1 MSDSPDTEVAF
12 RNPDNI
18 EDTGAQGDDDRFYD
32 TVEDHGTYRRD
43 RGEGDVPDIGK
54 GAHGF
59 NRIDLD
65 GNGTYYPTG
74 SSYRIAIKPES
85 YDGVEVWEEYISHF
99 DICAELGKWRDQDK
113 VLALAAALKGPART
127 FYISLSQT
135 EKRSYHIL
143 VQRLGQRFGSKQEKT
158 YRRMSE
164 LLKHTEKRHQSLT
177 DDVKTSSFFSE
188 ANGFWLSIHP
198 EDYAR
203 LIKPTDHDTILAIRT
218 RAAVSRWLER
228 TGTSSRSR
236 QQWEDGWKTQDKSKK
251 HIHEQPTS
259 GNPPYS
265 PSRPSMEEQK
275 VQLASLNFCSSG
287 NIAYLTSKIG
297 NGEIWFKADLSEKV
311 FDDKRAAESL
321 IRRMK
326 SNHSTTTTPK
336 HFTTEV
342 KDISGLTKSISKVL
356 GIRDIHIKKITRQTL
371 TFEITKK
378 RKMQELA
385 EELEISD
392 EIELMETYI
401 QETDQITENGTS
413 ENTIR
418 VVPMIPPARRE
429 WRTIATSIEIGTAR
443 IIVWPPENWEELSAD
458 DRLTAWQFVA
468 MSLEYNLGVKS
479 VTNKSD
485 LLDKYAMLALP
496 GTSLDMT
503 SHTNGISQARL
514 LNFNILKGIYMGNMK
529 EAEANVWLA
538 TLEAATAVS
547 SKDTEGLLQVIKD
560 VPLRLTLEN
569 SASNIST

>member
-1 MSDSPDTEVAF
+1 MPAEQDVKCHWCTQIF
-12 RNPDNI
+12 RTN
-18 EDTGAQGDDDRFYD
+18 
-32 TVEDHGTYRRD
+32 RD
-43 RGEGDVPDIGK
+43 MK
-54 GAHGF
+54 NHAA
-59 NRIDLD
+59 
-65 GNGTYYPTG
+65 
-74 SSYRIAIKPES
+74 SSE
-85 YDGVEVWEEYISHF
+85 H
-99 DICAELGKWRDQDK
+99 
-113 VLALAAALKGPART
+113 
-127 FYISLSQT
+127 
-135 EKRSYHIL
+135 
-143 VQRLGQRFGSKQEKT
+143 SKMRVVCPWCYGGEKT

-164 LLKHTEKRHQSLT
+164 LQKHTEKRHQSLT

-228 TGTSSRSR
+228 TGTSSRYR

-265 PSRPSMEEQK
+265 PSRPSMEKQK

-287 NIAYLTSKIG
+287 NIAYLTTKIG

-311 FDDKRAAESL
+311 FDDKKAAESL

-326 SNHSTTTTPK
+326 SNHSTTTIPK

-342 KDISGLTKSISKVL
+342 KDISGLTKSISKEL
-356 GIRDIHIKKITRQTL
+356 GISDIHIKKITRQTV
-371 TFEITKK
+371 TFETTKK
-378 RKMQELA
+378 RNMQELA

-413 ENTIR
+413 ENTTTGSRSNTQQPDEASSSSVIQNILTNTENDKDTDTNSVDTR
-418 VVPMIPPARRE
+418 QEKSTDSTYPTIQDDNTTTGSTTKERAERLLRTGVMPMIPPARRE
-429 WRTIATSIEIGTAR
+429 WRTITTSIEIGTPR
-443 IIVWPPENWEELSAD
+443 SIVWPPENWEEMSAD

-496 GTSLDMT
+496 GTSLDMI

-538 TLEAATAVS
+538 TLEAATTVS
-547 SKDTEGLLQVIKD
+547 SKDTEGLLEVIKD

>member
-203 LIKPTDHDTILAIRT
+203 LIKPTEYDTILAIRT
-218 RAAVSRWLER
+218 RAAC
-228 TGTSSRSR
+228 T
-236 QQWEDGWKTQDKSKK
+236 
-251 HIHEQPTS
+251 
-259 GNPPYS
+259 
-265 PSRPSMEEQK
+265 
-275 VQLASLNFCSSG
+275 FCSSIDG
-287 NIAYLTSKIG
+287 LL
-297 NGEIWFKADLSEKV
+297 GEYGGFPDVGCSWICFLDLSCV
-311 FDDKRAAESL
+311 FHPSSHCCLDLLD
-321 IRRMK
+321 
-326 SNHSTTTTPK
+326 
-336 HFTTEV
+336 
-342 KDISGLTKSISKVL
+342 
-356 GIRDIHIKKITRQTL
+356 
-371 TFEITKK
+371 
-378 RKMQELA
+378 
-385 EELEISD
+385 
-392 EIELMETYI
+392 
-401 QETDQITENGTS
+401 
-413 ENTIR
+413 
-418 VVPMIPPARRE
+418 VPVR
-429 WRTIATSIEIGTAR
+429 S
-443 IIVWPPENWEELSAD
+443 SH
-458 DRLTAWQFVA
+458 RLTA
-468 MSLEYNLGVKS
+468 
-479 VTNKSD
+479 
-485 LLDKYAMLALP
+485 ALV
-496 GTSLDMT
+496 L
-503 SHTNGISQARL
+503 IAR
-514 LNFNILKGIYMGNMK
+514 I
-529 EAEANVWLA
+529 
-538 TLEAATAVS
+538 VS
-547 SKDTEGLLQVIKD
+547 
-560 VPLRLTLEN
+560 
-569 SASNIST
+569 

>member
-1 MSDSPDTEVAF
+1 MKNHA
-12 RNPDNI
+12 
-18 EDTGAQGDDDRFYD
+18 A
-32 TVEDHGTYRRD
+32 
-43 RGEGDVPDIGK
+43 
-54 GAHGF
+54 
-59 NRIDLD
+59 
-65 GNGTYYPTG
+65 
-74 SSYRIAIKPES
+74 SSE
-85 YDGVEVWEEYISHF
+85 H
-99 DICAELGKWRDQDK
+99 
-113 VLALAAALKGPART
+113 
-127 FYISLSQT
+127 
-135 EKRSYHIL
+135 
-143 VQRLGQRFGSKQEKT
+143 SKMRVVCPWCYGGEKT

-164 LLKHTEKRHQSLT
+164 LQKHTEKRHQSLT

-265 PSRPSMEEQK
+265 PSRPSMEKQK

-287 NIAYLTSKIG
+287 SIAYLTTKIG

-311 FDDKRAAESL
+311 FDDKKAAESL

-326 SNHSTTTTPK
+326 SNHSTTTIPK

-342 KDISGLTKSISKVL
+342 KDISGLTKSISKEL
-356 GIRDIHIKKITRQTL
+356 GISDIHIKKITRQTV
-371 TFEITKK
+371 TFETTKK

-413 ENTIR
+413 ENTTTGSRSNTQQPDEASSSSVIQNILTNTENDKDTDTNSVDTR
-418 VVPMIPPARRE
+418 QEKSTDSTYPTIQDDNTTTGSTTKERAERLLRTGVMPMIPPARRE
-429 WRTIATSIEIGTAR
+429 WRTITASIEIGTPR
-443 IIVWPPENWEELSAD
+443 SIVWPPENWEEMSAD

-468 MSLEYNLGVKS
+468 MSLEYKLGVKS

-496 GTSLDMT
+496 GTSLDMI

-514 LNFNILKGIYMGNMK
+514 LNFNILKGIYMGNLK

-538 TLEAATAVS
+538 TLEAATTVS
-547 SKDTEGLLQVIKD
+547 SKDTEGLLEVIKD